1 MKHNKLLSLSLLSVL
16 FAASC
21 GGTTPNDP
29 TDDPNSNENPAEV
42 EVFSDKI
49 VQENVDKMLDGF
61 TMEGTITQRRYSYNA
76 ATDVDENGH
85 YSIPEDRE
93 PIEQNIYHTNVAF
106 NGKTENAFSK
116 YSYREIPGKD
126 GQTITLTSEDYTY
139 FEDEE
144 TGYAYQEVIDYKNNV
159 EKIFGSSI
167 SNTSNGLTFGDN
179 GFYNIASLFK
189 EGDLVLDENFAA
201 YTRYD
206 LNIDKAAIISNNL
219 LYSLNTGAY
228 ALPTEAYIR
237 ADNGVFTSLNIELS
251 PIYSY
256 DSYTNVDSL
265 ITNSIVFNLGNLGQ
279 ETITHIT
286 PYEETDDSRRLDASL
301 AKFENQNYKMNITI
315 ENTELDPNTGG
326 RNETTEARDFYFTG
340 REIYVHDVVDGE
352 TTSLDKSLDY
362 YLAPYSETNSLL
374 YPYGYNA
381 KTGEFEIK
389 PNGYVINGN
398 NYRFASGYC
407 GVYVYQDL
415 LPIISDVSGVFFEF
429 DEETQTFVSKSDYV
443 SSLNDCFLVT
453 RAPFNDH
460 AFDSILE
467 YAITLDENDNISSI
481 SCEYAYTNELDAIQ
495 NDGTITITYS
505 NVGTTTLE
513 GLIA

>member
-1 MKHNKLLSLSLLSVL
+1 MKHNKLLALSLLSVL

-21 GGTTPNDP
+21 GGTTPENP

-42 EVFSDKI
+42 EVFSDKV
-49 VQENVDKMLDGF
+49 VQDNVNKMLNGF
-61 TMEGTITQRRYSYNA
+61 TLEGTITQRRYSYNE
-76 ATDVDENGH
+76 ATDVDEDGR
-85 YSIPEDRE
+85 YIIPEDRE
-93 PIEQNIYHTNVAF
+93 ALEQNVYHTNVAF

-116 YSYREIPGKD
+116 YSYRELEGEN
-126 GQTITLTSEDYTY
+126 GQTVTLPSENYTY

-144 TGYAYQEVIDYKNNV
+144 TGYAYEEVIDHRNNV
-159 EKIFGSSI
+159 TRVYESSI
-167 SNTSNGLTFGDN
+167 SNASDGLTFGDN
-179 GFYNIASLFK
+179 GFYNIATLFT
-189 EGDLVLDENFAA
+189 EGDLVLDENFVA
-201 YTRYD
+201 YTRYN
-206 LNIDKAAIISNNL
+206 LNIHKAAIISNNL
-219 LYSLNTGAY
+219 LYSLNSGAY

-256 DSYTNVDSL
+256 DSYTDVASL
-265 ITNSIVFNLGNLGQ
+265 ITNSIVFNISHLGE

-286 PYEETDDSRRLDASL
+286 AYEETDDSRRLDAAL

>member
-1 MKHNKLLSLSLLSVL
+1 MRHNKLLSLSLLSVL

-42 EVFSDKI
+42 EVFSDKV

-61 TMEGTITQRRYSYNA
+61 TIEGTITQRRYSYNA

-116 YSYREIPGKD
+116 YSYREIPGND

-144 TGYAYQEVIDYKNNV
+144 TGYAYEEVIDYKNNV
-159 EKIFGSSI
+159 EKVFGSSL

-189 EGDLVLDENFAA
+189 EGDLVLDENFVA

-219 LYSLNTGAY
+219 LYSLNSGAY

-256 DSYTNVDSL
+256 DSYTDVASL

-326 RNETTEARDFYFTG
+326 RNETTEARDFYLCSKTMNYGTYTISFDFESSGIKRLLSIYSYLNDASKGKIVFIDEIDANISGVYLQKLVEFLTQYGNGQLCFTA
-340 REIYVHDVVDGE
+340 H
-352 TTSLDKSLDY
+352 SLDPMYVLNEFSKSIYFLNDNSEILSWTKNANY
-362 YLAPYSETNSLL
+362 KPYIL
-374 YPYGYNA
+374 YPEGM
-381 KTGEFEIK
+381 IK
-389 PNGYVINGN
+389 GIT
-398 NYRFASGYC
+398 F
-407 GVYVYQDL
+407 
-415 LPIISDVSGVFFEF
+415 PIESFDFVKVFDF
-429 DEETQTFVSKSDYV
+429 
-443 SSLNDCFLVT
+443 
-453 RAPFNDH
+453 
-460 AFDSILE
+460 
-467 YAITLDENDNISSI
+467 
-481 SCEYAYTNELDAIQ
+481 
-495 NDGTITITYS
+495 
-505 NVGTTTLE
+505 
-513 GLIA
+513 